1 MNITIN
7 SKLYKKF
14 QNLEECKDLTDTEV
28 LDYFQ
33 ETLEDLIEDLIID
46 RINKEN
52 QIYDIE
58 EDENDE

>member
-14 QNLEECKDLTDTEV
+14 QNLEECKDLSDPEV

-33 ETLEDLIEDLIID
+33 ETVEDLIEDLIID

-52 QIYDIE
+52 QLYDTE
-58 EDENDE
+58 EEENDE